1 MVCAGL
7 GVVEKLYA
15 GNMMLSKVVLLEA
28 EIQDLNPGVWS
39 RKAAMPNSLDQM
51 SVLLPAV
58 ASTDFMLQ
66 STHLSLLGDWFSW
79 KPINSKALFFQKEK
93 T

>member
-1 MVCAGL
+1 
-7 GVVEKLYA
+7 
-15 GNMMLSKVVLLEA
+15 MLAKIVLLEA

-51 SVLLPAV
+51 SILLPAV

-66 STHLSLLGDWFSW
+66 STHLCQLLRDCFRW
-79 KPINSKALFFQKEK
+79 KLINSKALFFLKEK
-93 T
+93 NHRNQVT